1 MLKQLIVVWVVVA
14 AGIALAA
21 AILPSVEIDGGV
33 GSLLWVALLFGLV
46 NALIG
51 PLLRLISLPLTV
63 VTLGLFGLV
72 INAALLGIT
81 AALTDALDVGGLL
94 STIVAAV
101 VISAVTTVLMLFV
114 GRVFAP
120 ESIGTRDGAS
130 RRRGALT
137 RPG

>member
-14 AGIALAA
+14 ASLALTA

-33 GSLLWVALLFGLV
+33 VSLLGIAVLFGLV

-72 INAALLGIT
+72 INGALLGIT
-81 AALTDALDVGGLL
+81 AAMTDALDVGGVL

-101 VISAVTTVLMLFV
+101 VISAVTTLLMLLV

-120 ESIGTRDGAS
+120 ET
-130 RRRGALT
+130 T
-137 RPG
+137 